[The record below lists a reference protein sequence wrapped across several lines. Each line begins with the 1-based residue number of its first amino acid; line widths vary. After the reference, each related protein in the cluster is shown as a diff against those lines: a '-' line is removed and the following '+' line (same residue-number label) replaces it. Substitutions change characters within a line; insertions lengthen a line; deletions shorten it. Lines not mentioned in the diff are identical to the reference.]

1 MAART
6 SPFTASRRSSIAGDC
21 RFGFTTLSKND
32 WISGCEKAA
41 EVTSLNV
48 FCTTNRRNIMH
59 CSYSDTPE
67 IGPTFVNSVVA
78 SSGFIRS
85 SASEISNATSLPL
98 TPRQNPHFKNED
110 SVSRMFSSACNRIN
124 TTRQSISTAK
134 LLPGVSD
141 RFQELLPTHII
152 CHFKV
157 LETAGR
163 VGEENALGGGGHGGR
178 KQAVLDDATK
188 LGDIGNEG
196 IDLGFAAVLEEEANG
211 AVQVEGG
218 QLR

>member
-6 SPFTASRRSSIAGDC
+6 KPFTASRRSSITGDC

-85 SASEISNATSLPL
+85 SASEISNATTAESPL
-98 TPRQNPHFKNED
+98 QKRGLRVQNVQQRLQQDQHHSAVDQHGEVASGRQ
-110 SVSRMFSSACNRIN
+110 
-124 TTRQSISTAK
+124 RQQK
-134 LLPGVSD
+134 SD

-163 VGEENALGGGGHGGR
+163 VGEENALCRGGHGGR

-196 IDLGFAAVLEEEANG
+196 INLGFAAVLEEEANG